1 MAETKEVKEV
11 EELKQKVK
19 ALEEENKDLK
29 TGTEKKP
36 KEPEKIEFE
45 KGQKIADLHIL
56 GVAGRHIEYDDE
68 ANEHPKKQIKFIQ
81 LKKETRESWDPRLS
95 IMQYIPTGKI
105 IPAGEPRSM
114 SVEDFKDFVARRE
127 TAGQI
132 IS

>member
-1 MAETKEVKEV
+1 MAKTKEVKEV
-11 EELKQKVK
+11 EELKEKVK

-29 TGTEKKP
+29 TGIEKKP

-56 GVAGRHIEYDDE
+56 DVAGHYVEYDDE
-68 ANEHPKKQIKFIQ
+68 AKEHPKKQIKFIQ
-81 LKKETRESWDPRLS
+81 LKKETRDNWNPKMN
-95 IMQYIPTGKI
+95 IMEQIPTGKI
-105 IPAGEPRSM
+105 ITTGGARSM